1 MDNDIKI
8 LVMYIGVAGIRSED
22 IPEFV
27 AQVTQK
33 ITPKTFEGEI
43 IAIPTQSPDTRI
55 ECINPR
61 YITEPKLVQENTK
74 LMEKLKYELQHQ
86 LDQLKQDDN
95 E

>member
-1 MDNDIKI
+1 MVNEIKI
-8 LVMYIGVAGIRSED
+8 LVMYVGVAGIRSED
-22 IPEFV
+22 IPDFV

-61 YITEPKLVQENTK
+61 YITEPELVQEHTE
-74 LMEKLKYELQHQ
+74 LMKKLKHELQHQ